1 MQKYK
6 NLSFILSLLELYY
19 SENSFLTQNRSKSQ
33 YISSKNIFFTT
44 FVDTKTKSAGPN
56 RAPPARLFQKLYNM
70 SIPLNTT
77 LPPTGKHLL
86 VNLRKDGIYFATFD
100 PLEDDTYQSYTID
113 FIAKNQT
120 LCENVKNSIYE
131 NPQLLQEYDR
141 TYLLVDTPRF
151 TLVPEE
157 METCE
162 ENRTPY
168 YDFCYPGHND
178 YIVENRL
185 TLNRAYLLFG
195 LDRELYTFLCRTF
208 PAATVLHP
216 LTPLSEYFFLHSRN
230 GNEAKVYLHLRQE
243 RFDLI
248 VFKQGRLLLANTFD
262 FTTVDDIAYF
272 TLLSWKQLSLDQA
285 RDRLYLAGEKSMR
298 QPLTEILQKYLK
310 SVLPYPFPSQLFR
323 IGKETIDAP
332 FELITIPL
340 CGL

>member
-1 MQKYK
+1 
-6 NLSFILSLLELYY
+6 
-19 SENSFLTQNRSKSQ
+19 
-33 YISSKNIFFTT
+33 
-44 FVDTKTKSAGPN
+44 
-56 RAPPARLFQKLYNM
+56 M
-70 SIPLNTT
+70 SMPLNTT

-86 VNLRKDGIYFATFD
+86 VNLRNDGIYFATFD
-100 PLEDDTYQSYTID
+100 PLEDDTYQSCTID
-113 FIAKNQT
+113 FTAKNLT

-208 PAATVLHP
+208 PVATVLHP

-230 GNEAKVYLHLRQE
+230 GNEAKVYLHLRRE

-262 FTTVDDIAYF
+262 YTTADDIAYF

>member
-1 MQKYK
+1 MYT
-6 NLSFILSLLELYY
+6 E
-19 SENSFLTQNRSKSQ
+19 
-33 YISSKNIFFTT
+33 
-44 FVDTKTKSAGPN
+44 KTKSASPGPKE
-56 RAPPARLFQKLYNM
+56 RRRPRQYQKPCNM
-70 SIPLNTT
+70 STPPNTT
-77 LPPTGKHLL
+77 VTLTGKHLL
-86 VNLRKDGIYFATFD
+86 VNLRTDGIYFATFD
-100 PLEDDTYQSYTID
+100 PLEDDTYQHFSVAFT
-113 FIAKNQT
+113 AKSQT

-162 ENRTPY
+162 ENRIPY

-208 PAATVLHP
+208 SAPTVLHP

-262 FTTVDDIAYF
+262 YTTADDIAYF